1 MQQSQQFGDDDNEGA
16 GAAQMEAMTR
26 LTDRAQMANFLTYGK
41 WNLDAE
47 LIEKLKKDE
56 ERKERVSG
64 SKWQLWQE
72 TIVRSRQFRRES
84 KVEYWLADKVKESLE
99 LSTNFDALYIK
110 LEELLFK

>member
-41 WNLDAE
+41 WNLDDE

-56 ERKERVSG
+56 ERKERVSLE
-64 SKWQLWQE
+64 QLG
-72 TIVRSRQFRRES
+72 REVS
-84 KVEYWLADKVKESLE
+84 SSENESFVGKAILKKKGPKGLIFKGKSFCAFTLMLFADQRILVE
-99 LSTNFDALYIK
+99 
-110 LEELLFK
+110 

>member
-26 LTDRAQMANFLTYGK
+26 LTDRKQMENFLTYGK
-41 WNLDAE
+41 WNLDDE

-64 SKWQLWQE
+64 AKRHVRRLQGVKW
-72 TIVRSRQFRRES
+72 R
-84 KVEYWLADKVKESLE
+84 K
-99 LSTNFDALYIK
+99 
-110 LEELLFK
+110 

>member
-64 SKWQLWQE
+64 SKRQLWQ
-72 TIVRSRQFRRES
+72 TIVRSREFRRG
-84 KVEYWLADKVKESLE
+84 K
-99 LSTNFDALYIK
+99 
-110 LEELLFK
+110 

>member
-41 WNLDAE
+41 WNLDDE

-56 ERKERVSG
+56 ERKERVSLVQLGRAIRVG
-64 SKWQLWQE
+64 SL
-72 TIVRSRQFRRES
+72 QFRE
-84 KVEYWLADKVKESLE
+84 
-99 LSTNFDALYIK
+99 
-110 LEELLFK
+110 